1 MSDSSQYVESTR
13 LNTIIGPISSVEVFG
28 QHIII
33 LNEKRLA
40 FELLDKRSSI
50 YSDRPT
56 MIFGGEMYVCY
67 GVPIWRCCW
76 PFWRCGWDDTLA
88 MQHYSSRFRAYRK
101 YIYQT
106 IGTRSAVARHHKLIE
121 IEARRFLLRMLE
133 SPENVLQHIRTYA
146 RSLSPVT
153 P

>member
-56 MIFGGEMYVCY
+56 MIFGGEMYDSYEVPNLHCY
-67 GVPIWRCCW
+67 L
-76 PFWRCGWDDTLA
+76 PF
-88 MQHYSSRFRAYRK
+88 
-101 YIYQT
+101 
-106 IGTRSAVARHHKLIE
+106 
-121 IEARRFLLRMLE
+121 
-133 SPENVLQHIRTYA
+133 
-146 RSLSPVT
+146 
-153 P
+153 